1 MLELWTVLTPILLAD
16 VVNPVLF
23 AFMVYA
29 VGTDRPLSNSVSAL
43 LGHTASYLGFG
54 IVLAFA
60 FDFIMAGLANPKPVD
75 FVISLVVGV
84 LLLWVGWQSRVSSK
98 QEKKEPQV
106 EQLTPIKAFG
116 IGAIINVIGLP
127 FALPYFA
134 ALDQILK
141 ADLTITGSV
150 MVIVGYNLLYALP
163 FLLVPALVMMMGD
176 RSRPLLTR
184 INEKVDRISAYLLP
198 AMLLLVGI
206 ALVVDAIK
214 FFIYGE
220 GLF

>member
-29 VGTDRPLSNSVSAL
+29 VGTDRPLSNSVAAL

-54 IVLAFA
+54 IALAFA

>member
-54 IVLAFA
+54 IALAFV